1 MSVLIDTSTLL
12 AYAFVRDANHEQAS
26 EALKTLSRRVCLVPA
41 PVITELFYMT
51 MVRVNYMR
59 AIEIFA
65 ATRAAFDIVDL
76 TEHDMARM
84 QDIMLQYKDA
94 RFDYT
99 DTALMALSERLNI
112 TQICTFDHRDF
123 SIYRPQHCEYLQLLP

>member
-1 MSVLIDTSTLL
+1 
-12 AYAFVRDANHEQAS
+12 
-26 EALKTLSRRVCLVPA
+26 
-41 PVITELFYMT
+41 MT